1 MVDNIT
7 YYENKNVCD
16 LRFPLICIIN
26 TSYLTD
32 SYISFTLKLPIG
44 QKFYINWWFSSST
57 YVKKNIFDFPPCGK
71 RKREGGKISTIVYH
85 FHKQNFLLAKLLR
98 SRSAVVRRES
108 SNSRIG
114 GTKPGAVPSFFFC
127 VELFY
132 HVCMHTNCIHN
143 GAKPFKKSHL
153 NLQKK
158 NPRDQEYSCID
169 MQMIILPSPPYSH

>member
-1 MVDNIT
+1 MTTLLTHTVAHSTKPSFRPKTN
-7 YYENKNVCD
+7 NQ
-16 LRFPLICIIN
+16 PLN

-71 RKREGGKISTIVYH
+71 RKQEGGKIYTIVYH
-85 FHKQNFLLAKLLR
+85 FHKQNILLAKLLR

-114 GTKPGAVPSFFFC
+114 GTKPGAVPSFFFSVLNFSTTYAC
-127 VELFY
+127 IEL
-132 HVCMHTNCIHN
+132 
-143 GAKPFKKSHL
+143 
-153 NLQKK
+153 
-158 NPRDQEYSCID
+158 
-169 MQMIILPSPPYSH
+169 MINKARHEIRMVNTARWP